1 MKESIK
7 LKIENFV
14 LEEMD
19 KIQLNDESEN
29 VGNRNYAIEN
39 VKEFIKILQEDD
51 KIEYN
56 YKLESLKIEND
67 KNDKENKNDIERS
80 KISKDESFNNRKLD
94 IEDKRIEI
102 ENKTNIKKI
111 DNEESFNNRK
121 LDIEDKRIEI
131 ENEINI
137 KKIDND
143 EVFNNRKLDI
153 EDKRIEI
160 ENKTNIKKIDND
172 FMINNRKLD
181 IEEISGNESLK
192 LKSKEL
198 AQEIVRDTMND
209 KVKLIDLGVQAAG
222 IILPIIFYGSWVK
235 KGLEFEKEGT
245 FTSTTF
251 KGLISKLKI
260 MK

>member
-1 MKESIK
+1 MKELIK
-7 LKIENFV
+7 SKIENFV

-19 KIQLNDESEN
+19 KIQSNDDSEN

-56 YKLESLKIEND
+56 YKLESIKIEND
-67 KNDKENKNDIERS
+67 KNDKADKNDIERS
-80 KISKDESFNNRKLD
+80 RVYKDES
-94 IEDKRIEI
+94 
-102 ENKTNIKKI
+102 
-111 DNEESFNNRK
+111 
-121 LDIEDKRIEI
+121 
-131 ENEINI
+131 
-137 KKIDND
+137 
-143 EVFNNRKLDI
+143 FNNRKLDI

-181 IEEISGNESLK
+181 IEEISANESFK
-192 LKSKEL
+192 IKSKEL

-222 IILPIIFYGSWVK
+222 IILPIIFYGSWMK
-235 KGLEFEKEGT
+235 KGFEFEKTGT
-245 FTSTTF
+245 FTSNTF
-251 KGLISKLKI
+251 KSLISKFKF

>member
-1 MKESIK
+1 MKELIK
-7 LKIENFV
+7 SKIENFV

-19 KIQLNDESEN
+19 KINSNDESEN

-39 VKEFIKILQEDD
+39 VKEFVKILQEDD

-94 IEDKRIEI
+94 IEDKRIE
-102 ENKTNIKKI
+102 N
-111 DNEESFNNRK
+111 
-121 LDIEDKRIEI
+121 
-131 ENEINI
+131 
-137 KKIDND
+137 
-143 EVFNNRKLDI
+143 
-153 EDKRIEI
+153 

-251 KGLISKLKI
+251 KSLISKLKI

>member
-7 LKIENFV
+7 SKIEKFV

-39 VKEFIKILQEDD
+39 VKEFIKILQEED

-111 DNEESFNNRK
+111 E
-121 LDIEDKRIEI
+121 
-131 ENEINI
+131 
-137 KKIDND
+137 
-143 EVFNNRKLDI
+143 
-153 EDKRIEI
+153 
-160 ENKTNIKKIDND
+160 ND

-209 KVKLIDLGVQAAG
+209 KVKLIDLGVKAAG
-222 IILPIIFYGSWVK
+222 IILPIIFYGSWVN

>member
-7 LKIENFV
+7 SKIEKFV

-111 DNEESFNNRK
+111 E
-121 LDIEDKRIEI
+121 
-131 ENEINI
+131 
-137 KKIDND
+137 ND
-143 EVFNNRKLDI
+143 ESFNNRKLDI

-209 KVKLIDLGVQAAG
+209 KVKLIDLGVKAAG

>member
-1 MKESIK
+1 MKELIK
-7 LKIENFV
+7 SKIENFV
-14 LEEMD
+14 LAEID
-19 KIQLNDESEN
+19 KIQSNNESEN
-29 VGNRNYAIEN
+29 DGNRNYAIEN
-39 VKEFIKILQEDD
+39 VKDFIKILQEDD

-56 YKLESLKIEND
+56 YKLESLRIEND
-67 KNDKENKNDIERS
+67 KNDKNDKNDIERS
-80 KISKDESFNNRKLD
+80 RICKDETFNNRKLD

-111 DNEESFNNRK
+111 ENDETFNNRK
-121 LDIEDKRIEI
+121 LD
-131 ENEINI
+131 N
-137 KKIDND
+137 
-143 EVFNNRKLDI
+143 

-160 ENKTNIKKIDND
+160 ENKTNIKKIEND

-198 AQEIVRDTMND
+198 AQEIVRDAMND
-209 KVKLIDLGVQAAG
+209 KVKLIDLGIQAAG
-222 IILPIIFYGSWVK
+222 IILPIIFYGNWVK

>member
-1 MKESIK
+1 MKELIK
-7 LKIENFV
+7 SKIENFV
-14 LEEMD
+14 LAEMD
-19 KIQLNDESEN
+19 KIQANDESEN

-80 KISKDESFNNRKLD
+80 KISKDE
-94 IEDKRIEI
+94 
-102 ENKTNIKKI
+102 T
-111 DNEESFNNRK
+111 
-121 LDIEDKRIEI
+121 
-131 ENEINI
+131 
-137 KKIDND
+137 
-143 EVFNNRKLDI
+143 FNNRKLDI

>member
-7 LKIENFV
+7 SKIEKFV

-94 IEDKRIEI
+94 IEDKRIEN

-111 DNEESFNNRK
+111 E
-121 LDIEDKRIEI
+121 
-131 ENEINI
+131 
-137 KKIDND
+137 ND
-143 EVFNNRKLDI
+143 EAFNNRKLDI

-160 ENKTNIKKIDND
+160 ENKTNIKKIEND

-209 KVKLIDLGVQAAG
+209 KVKLIDLGVKAAG
-222 IILPIIFYGSWVK
+222 IILPIIFYGSWVN

>member
-1 MKESIK
+1 MKELIK
-7 LKIENFV
+7 SKIENFV
-14 LEEMD
+14 LAEMD
-19 KIQLNDESEN
+19 KIQSTDESEN

-80 KISKDESFNNRKLD
+80 KISKDETFNNRKLD

-111 DNEESFNNRK
+111 E
-121 LDIEDKRIEI
+121 
-131 ENEINI
+131 
-137 KKIDND
+137 
-143 EVFNNRKLDI
+143 
-153 EDKRIEI
+153 
-160 ENKTNIKKIDND
+160 ND
-172 FMINNRKLD
+172 FVINNRKLD

-251 KGLISKLKI
+251 KSLISKLKI

>member
-1 MKESIK
+1 MKELIK
-7 LKIENFV
+7 SKIENFV
-14 LEEMD
+14 LAEMD
-19 KIQLNDESEN
+19 KIQSNDESEN

-111 DNEESFNNRK
+111 E
-121 LDIEDKRIEI
+121 
-131 ENEINI
+131 
-137 KKIDND
+137 ND
-143 EVFNNRKLDI
+143 ETFNNRKLDI

-251 KGLISKLKI
+251 KSLISKLKI

>member
-1 MKESIK
+1 MKEQIK
-7 LKIENFV
+7 LEIENFV
-14 LEEMD
+14 LKEMN
-19 KIQLNDESEN
+19 KIQTNDNSEN
-29 VGNRNYAIEN
+29 IGNRNYAIEN

-51 KIEYN
+51 KIEN
-56 YKLESLKIEND
+56 NFKLEALKIEND
-67 KNDKENKNDIERS
+67 KNDKNDKNDIERS
-80 KISKDESFNNRKLD
+80 RISKDESFNNRKLD

-102 ENKTNIKKI
+102 ENKTNVKKI
-111 DNEESFNNRK
+111 E
-121 LDIEDKRIEI
+121 
-131 ENEINI
+131 
-137 KKIDND
+137 
-143 EVFNNRKLDI
+143 
-153 EDKRIEI
+153 
-160 ENKTNIKKIDND
+160 ND

-198 AQEIVRDTMND
+198 AQEIIRDTMND

-222 IILPIIFYGSWVK
+222 IILPIMFYGSWIK

>member
-1 MKESIK
+1 MKELIK
-7 LKIENFV
+7 SKIENFV
-14 LEEMD
+14 LAEMD
-19 KIQLNDESEN
+19 KIQANDESEN

-111 DNEESFNNRK
+111 E
-121 LDIEDKRIEI
+121 
-131 ENEINI
+131 
-137 KKIDND
+137 ND
-143 EVFNNRKLDI
+143 ETFNNRKLDI

-222 IILPIIFYGSWVK
+222 IILPIIFYGSWVR

-251 KGLISKLKI
+251 KSLISKLKI

>member
-1 MKESIK
+1 MKEQIK
-7 LKIENFV
+7 SKIENFV
-14 LEEMD
+14 LKEMD
-19 KIQLNDESEN
+19 KIQENNESDN

-67 KNDKENKNDIERS
+67 KNDKNDKNDIERS
-80 KISKDESFNNRKLD
+80 KISKDETFNNRKLD

-111 DNEESFNNRK
+111 E
-121 LDIEDKRIEI
+121 
-131 ENEINI
+131 
-137 KKIDND
+137 
-143 EVFNNRKLDI
+143 
-153 EDKRIEI
+153 
-160 ENKTNIKKIDND
+160 ND

-198 AQEIVRDTMND
+198 AQEIIRDTMND

-222 IILPIIFYGSWVK
+222 IILPIMFYGSWMK
-235 KGLEFEKEGT
+235 KGLEFEKSGT
-245 FTSTTF
+245 FTSNTF
-251 KGLISKLKI
+251 KSLISKFKF

>member
-1 MKESIK
+1 MKELIK
-7 LKIENFV
+7 SKIENFV
-14 LEEMD
+14 LAEMD
-19 KIQLNDESEN
+19 KIQANDESEN

-111 DNEESFNNRK
+111 E
-121 LDIEDKRIEI
+121 
-131 ENEINI
+131 
-137 KKIDND
+137 
-143 EVFNNRKLDI
+143 
-153 EDKRIEI
+153 
-160 ENKTNIKKIDND
+160 ND

-222 IILPIIFYGSWVK
+222 IILPIIFYGSWVN

>member
-1 MKESIK
+1 MKELIK
-7 LKIENFV
+7 SKIENFV

-19 KIQLNDESEN
+19 KIQSNDDSEN

-56 YKLESLKIEND
+56 YKLESIKIEND
-67 KNDKENKNDIERS
+67 KNDKADKNDIERS
-80 KISKDESFNNRKLD
+80 KVYKDES
-94 IEDKRIEI
+94 
-102 ENKTNIKKI
+102 
-111 DNEESFNNRK
+111 
-121 LDIEDKRIEI
+121 
-131 ENEINI
+131 
-137 KKIDND
+137 
-143 EVFNNRKLDI
+143 FNNRKLDI

-181 IEEISGNESLK
+181 IEEISANESFK
-192 LKSKEL
+192 MKSKEL

-222 IILPIIFYGSWVK
+222 IILPIMFYGSWMK
-235 KGLEFEKEGT
+235 KGFEFEKTGT
-245 FTSTTF
+245 FTSNTF
-251 KGLISKLKI
+251 KSLIGKFKF

>member
-1 MKESIK
+1 MKELIK
-7 LKIENFV
+7 SKIENFV
-14 LEEMD
+14 LAEMD
-19 KIQLNDESEN
+19 KIQSNDESEN
-29 VGNRNYAIEN
+29 AGNRNYAIEN

-80 KISKDESFNNRKLD
+80 KISKDE
-94 IEDKRIEI
+94 
-102 ENKTNIKKI
+102 T
-111 DNEESFNNRK
+111 
-121 LDIEDKRIEI
+121 
-131 ENEINI
+131 
-137 KKIDND
+137 
-143 EVFNNRKLDI
+143 FNNRKLDI

-222 IILPIIFYGSWVK
+222 IILPIIFYGSWVN

>member
-1 MKESIK
+1 MKELIK
-7 LKIENFV
+7 SKIENFV
-14 LEEMD
+14 LAEMD
-19 KIQLNDESEN
+19 KIQANDESEN

-56 YKLESLKIEND
+56 YQLESLKIEND

-111 DNEESFNNRK
+111 E
-121 LDIEDKRIEI
+121 
-131 ENEINI
+131 
-137 KKIDND
+137 
-143 EVFNNRKLDI
+143 
-153 EDKRIEI
+153 
-160 ENKTNIKKIDND
+160 ND

-198 AQEIVRDTMND
+198 AQEIVRDAMND

>member
-1 MKESIK
+1 MKELIK
-7 LKIENFV
+7 SKIENFV
-14 LEEMD
+14 LAEMD
-19 KIQLNDESEN
+19 KIQANDESEN

-111 DNEESFNNRK
+111 DN
-121 LDIEDKRIEI
+121 
-131 ENEINI
+131 
-137 KKIDND
+137 
-143 EVFNNRKLDI
+143 
-153 EDKRIEI
+153 
-160 ENKTNIKKIDND
+160 D

-192 LKSKEL
+192 LKTKEL
-198 AQEIVRDTMND
+198 AQEIVRDAMND
-209 KVKLIDLGVQAAG
+209 KVKLIDLGIQAAG

-251 KGLISKLKI
+251 KSLISKLKI

>member
-1 MKESIK
+1 MKELIK
-7 LKIENFV
+7 SKIENFV

-39 VKEFIKILQEDD
+39 VKEFIKILQEED

-80 KISKDESFNNRKLD
+80 KISKDES
-94 IEDKRIEI
+94 
-102 ENKTNIKKI
+102 
-111 DNEESFNNRK
+111 
-121 LDIEDKRIEI
+121 
-131 ENEINI
+131 
-137 KKIDND
+137 
-143 EVFNNRKLDI
+143 FNNRKLDI

-251 KGLISKLKI
+251 KSLISKLKI

>member
-1 MKESIK
+1 MKELIK
-7 LKIENFV
+7 SKIESFV
-14 LEEMD
+14 LAEMD
-19 KIQLNDESEN
+19 KIQSNDESEN
-29 VGNRNYAIEN
+29 AGNRNYAIEN
-39 VKEFIKILQEDD
+39 VKEFIKILQEND

-56 YKLESLKIEND
+56 YKLESLRIEND
-67 KNDKENKNDIERS
+67 KNDKNDKNDIERS
-80 KISKDESFNNRKLD
+80 RICKDETFNNRKLD

-111 DNEESFNNRK
+111 ENDEAFNNRK
-121 LDIEDKRIEI
+121 LDIEDKRIET
-131 ENEINI
+131 
-137 KKIDND
+137 
-143 EVFNNRKLDI
+143 
-153 EDKRIEI
+153 

-198 AQEIVRDTMND
+198 AQEIVRDAMND
-209 KVKLIDLGVQAAG
+209 KVKLIDLGIQAAG

>member
-1 MKESIK
+1 MKELIK
-7 LKIENFV
+7 SKIENFV
-14 LEEMD
+14 LAEMD
-19 KIQLNDESEN
+19 KIQANDESEN

-39 VKEFIKILQEDD
+39 VKEFIKILQEED

-111 DNEESFNNRK
+111 E
-121 LDIEDKRIEI
+121 
-131 ENEINI
+131 
-137 KKIDND
+137 ND
-143 EVFNNRKLDI
+143 ETFNNRKLDI

-251 KGLISKLKI
+251 KSLISKLKI

>member
-1 MKESIK
+1 MKELIK
-7 LKIENFV
+7 SKIENFV
-14 LEEMD
+14 LAEMD
-19 KIQLNDESEN
+19 KIQSNNESEN
-29 VGNRNYAIEN
+29 DGNRNYAIEN
-39 VKEFIKILQEDD
+39 VKEFIKILQEND

-56 YKLESLKIEND
+56 YKLESLRIEND
-67 KNDKENKNDIERS
+67 KNDKNDKNDIERS
-80 KISKDESFNNRKLD
+80 RICKDETFNNRKLD
-94 IEDKRIEI
+94 IEDKRIET

-111 DNEESFNNRK
+111 E
-121 LDIEDKRIEI
+121 
-131 ENEINI
+131 
-137 KKIDND
+137 
-143 EVFNNRKLDI
+143 
-153 EDKRIEI
+153 
-160 ENKTNIKKIDND
+160 ND

-198 AQEIVRDTMND
+198 AQEIVQDTMND

>member
-1 MKESIK
+1 MKELIK
-7 LKIENFV
+7 SKIENFV

-19 KIQLNDESEN
+19 KIQTNDGSDN

-56 YKLESLKIEND
+56 YKLESIKIEND
-67 KNDKENKNDIERS
+67 KNDKVDKNDIERS
-80 KISKDESFNNRKLD
+80 RISKDES
-94 IEDKRIEI
+94 
-102 ENKTNIKKI
+102 
-111 DNEESFNNRK
+111 
-121 LDIEDKRIEI
+121 
-131 ENEINI
+131 
-137 KKIDND
+137 
-143 EVFNNRKLDI
+143 FNNRKLDI

-181 IEEISGNESLK
+181 IEEISGNESFK
-192 LKSKEL
+192 IKSKEL

-222 IILPIIFYGSWVK
+222 IILPIMFYGRWMK
-235 KGLEFEKEGT
+235 KGFEFEQSGT
-245 FTSTTF
+245 FTSNTF
-251 KGLISKLKI
+251 KSLISKFKV

>member
-1 MKESIK
+1 MKEQIK
-7 LKIENFV
+7 SKIENFV
-14 LEEMD
+14 LKEMD
-19 KIQLNDESEN
+19 KIQENNESDN

-39 VKEFIKILQEDD
+39 VKEFIKILQEED
-51 KIEYN
+51 KIEN
-56 YKLESLKIEND
+56 DFQLEALKIEND
-67 KNDKENKNDIERS
+67 KNDKNDKNDIERS
-80 KISKDESFNNRKLD
+80 RICKDETFNNRKLD

-111 DNEESFNNRK
+111 E
-121 LDIEDKRIEI
+121 
-131 ENEINI
+131 
-137 KKIDND
+137 ND
-143 EVFNNRKLDI
+143 EAFNNRKLDI

-160 ENKTNIKKIDND
+160 ENKTNIKKIEND

-198 AQEIVRDTMND
+198 AQEIIRDTMND

-222 IILPIIFYGSWVK
+222 IILPIMFYGSWMK
-235 KGLEFEKEGT
+235 KGLEFEKSGT
-245 FTSTTF
+245 FTSNTF
-251 KGLISKLKI
+251 KSLISKFKF

>member
-1 MKESIK
+1 MKELIK
-7 LKIENFV
+7 SRIEKFV
-14 LEEMD
+14 LAEMD
-19 KIQLNDESEN
+19 KIQVNIESGNAGDND
-29 VGNRNYAIEN
+29 YAIEN
-39 VKEFIKILQEDD
+39 VKEFIKILQEED

-56 YKLESLKIEND
+56 YKLESLRIEND
-67 KNDKENKNDIERS
+67 KNDKNDKNNIERS
-80 KISKDESFNNRKLD
+80 RICKDETFNNRKLD

-111 DNEESFNNRK
+111 E
-121 LDIEDKRIEI
+121 
-131 ENEINI
+131 
-137 KKIDND
+137 ND
-143 EVFNNRKLDI
+143 ETFNNRKLDI

-192 LKSKEL
+192 LKTKEL

-222 IILPIIFYGSWVK
+222 IILPIIFYGSWIK

>member
-1 MKESIK
+1 MKELIK
-7 LKIENFV
+7 SRIEKFV
-14 LEEMD
+14 LAEMD
-19 KIQLNDESEN
+19 KIQVNNES
-29 VGNRNYAIEN
+29 GNAGDSTYAIEN
-39 VKEFIKILQEDD
+39 VKEFIKILQEED

-56 YKLESLKIEND
+56 YKLESLRIEND
-67 KNDKENKNDIERS
+67 KNDKNDKNNIERS
-80 KISKDESFNNRKLD
+80 RICKDETFNK
-94 IEDKRIEI
+94 
-102 ENKTNIKKI
+102 
-111 DNEESFNNRK
+111 
-121 LDIEDKRIEI
+121 
-131 ENEINI
+131 
-137 KKIDND
+137 
-143 EVFNNRKLDI
+143 RKLDI

-192 LKSKEL
+192 LKTKEL
-198 AQEIVRDTMND
+198 AQEIVRDAMND

-222 IILPIIFYGSWVK
+222 IILPIIFYGSWIK

>member
-1 MKESIK
+1 MKELIK
-7 LKIENFV
+7 SKIENFV
-14 LEEMD
+14 LAEMD
-19 KIQLNDESEN
+19 KIQSNDESEN

-111 DNEESFNNRK
+111 E
-121 LDIEDKRIEI
+121 
-131 ENEINI
+131 
-137 KKIDND
+137 ND
-143 EVFNNRKLDI
+143 ETFNNRKLDI

-209 KVKLIDLGVQAAG
+209 KIKLIDLGVQAAG

-251 KGLISKLKI
+251 KSLISKLKI

>member
-1 MKESIK
+1 MKELIK
-7 LKIENFV
+7 SKIEKFV

-39 VKEFIKILQEDD
+39 VKEFIKILQEED

-80 KISKDESFNNRKLD
+80 KISKDES
-94 IEDKRIEI
+94 
-102 ENKTNIKKI
+102 
-111 DNEESFNNRK
+111 
-121 LDIEDKRIEI
+121 
-131 ENEINI
+131 
-137 KKIDND
+137 
-143 EVFNNRKLDI
+143 FNNRKLDI

-251 KGLISKLKI
+251 KSLISKLKI

>member
-1 MKESIK
+1 MKELIK
-7 LKIENFV
+7 SKIENFV
-14 LEEMD
+14 LAEMD
-19 KIQLNDESEN
+19 KIQANDESEN

-67 KNDKENKNDIERS
+67 KNDKNDKNDIERS
-80 KISKDESFNNRKLD
+80 RICKDETFNNRKLD

-111 DNEESFNNRK
+111 E
-121 LDIEDKRIEI
+121 
-131 ENEINI
+131 
-137 KKIDND
+137 
-143 EVFNNRKLDI
+143 
-153 EDKRIEI
+153 
-160 ENKTNIKKIDND
+160 ND

>member
-1 MKESIK
+1 MKELIK
-7 LKIENFV
+7 SKIENFV
-14 LEEMD
+14 LAEMD
-19 KIQLNDESEN
+19 KIQANDESEN

-111 DNEESFNNRK
+111 E
-121 LDIEDKRIEI
+121 
-131 ENEINI
+131 
-137 KKIDND
+137 ND
-143 EVFNNRKLDI
+143 ETFNNRKLDI

-209 KVKLIDLGVQAAG
+209 KIKLIDLGVQAAG
-222 IILPIIFYGSWVK
+222 IILPIIFYGSWIK

-251 KGLISKLKI
+251 KSLISKLKI

>member
-1 MKESIK
+1 MKELIK
-7 LKIENFV
+7 SKIENFV
-14 LEEMD
+14 LSEMD
-19 KIQLNDESEN
+19 KIQANDESEN

-111 DNEESFNNRK
+111 E
-121 LDIEDKRIEI
+121 
-131 ENEINI
+131 
-137 KKIDND
+137 ND
-143 EVFNNRKLDI
+143 ESFNNRKLDI

-222 IILPIIFYGSWVK
+222 IILPIMFYGSWVK

-251 KGLISKLKI
+251 KSLISKLKI